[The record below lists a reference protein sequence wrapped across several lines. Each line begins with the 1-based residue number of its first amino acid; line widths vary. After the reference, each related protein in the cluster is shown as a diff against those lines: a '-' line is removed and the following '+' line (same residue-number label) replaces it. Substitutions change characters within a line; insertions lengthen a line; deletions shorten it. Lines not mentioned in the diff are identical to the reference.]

1 MIQIIK
7 NLIMGIFY
15 HDDVKKFMYHS
26 RRKSVRDCLKAQWL
40 LVCGGVYLFTS
51 VLNSEVLYIL
61 LYHILGK

>member
-1 MIQIIK
+1 
-7 NLIMGIFY
+7 MGILY

-26 RRKSVRDCLKAQWL
+26 SRKSVRDCLKAQWL
-40 LVCGGVYLFTS
+40 LLCGGVYLFTS